1 MINPV
6 SKEQVWRQ
14 DKSIKIN
21 ENKNIFDPKTKYKY
35 LKSPKKQ
42 NFSVDSVLLD
52 FLKPDAQRLQDRSI
66 TEDGVHIPLNYELLR
81 RPKPVLLHEPVDISL
96 KSRLRVNTDEDY
108 LEKRKVGRRRI
119 GDKLPSRKQHLK
131 LEEELDRVDIIKR
144 LRKNIRDKKRV

>member
-1 MINPV
+1 MIIPT
-6 SKEQVWRQ
+6 SKEENWKQH
-14 DKSIKIN
+14 KSIKIN

-35 LKSPKKQ
+35 LKPHKKQ

-66 TEDGVHIPLNYELLR
+66 TEDGVRIPLNYELLR
-81 RPKPVLLHEPVDISL
+81 RPQPKPLHEPVAISL
-96 KSRLRVNTDEDY
+96 KSRLKINTDEDY
-108 LEKRKVGRRRI
+108 LEKRNVGRRRN